1 MGEQQGRIYDPILKR
16 GVTIEEA
23 QRLIAQRATAQPG
36 ATPAGVAPP
45 VMSVSNP
52 MASGQSVGINLP
64 PMDEQSVMD
73 IAKTLPQLAGLV
85 AQFTPV
91 GRTGYTGA
99 MAVPAGIELI
109 RQLASGEEPD
119 ATKAATQGA
128 MGAVAKFG
136 GNTIRRIGQSG
147 MDIVRRSLNLGSGP
161 FAYNEVAEQMLPK
174 LAVQEGASMTKAGV
188 ETARKRA
195 ADTGLGGLQDL
206 ADTLEKG
213 RYDAANSPT
222 LSGGGLMSILTHF
235 LDNPKQLKI
244 GQQMTEP
251 LGLASTENTIA
262 PSVEATIRS
271 LMALLSSRQG
281 TPETRRREP

>member
-1 MGEQQGRIYDPILKR
+1 MAEQQGQIYDPVLKR

-23 QRLIAQRATAQPG
+23 QRLVAERSAPQSNG
-36 ATPAGVAPP
+36 AMTVA
-45 VMSVSNP
+45 NP
-52 MASGQSVGINLP
+52 MNQNQAVGFNLP
-64 PMDEQSVMD
+64 PMPEPAATDALKMF
-73 IAKTLPQLAGLV
+73 PQLAGLI

-109 RQLASGEEPD
+109 RQLASGEKAD

-136 GNTIRRIGQSG
+136 GNTVQRVGKGG
-147 MDIVRRSLNLGSGP
+147 MDMIRRSLNLGDTP
-161 FAYNEVAEQMLPK
+161 FAYNEVAEQVLPN
-174 LAVQEGASMTKAGV
+174 LALKEGASMTKAGV

-195 ADTGLGGLQDL
+195 AATGSGSLQDL
-206 ADTLEKG
+206 SEVLEKG

-222 LSGGGLMSILTHF
+222 LSGGGLMTLITRM
-235 LDNPKQLKI
+235 LDNPRQLKI

-251 LGLASTENTIA
+251 FGLASTEKTIA
-262 PSVEATIRS
+262 PGVEGAIRA
-271 LMALLSSRQG
+271 LMALLSGQQG
-281 TPETRRREP
+281 TPDTETRRRQP